1 MISVII
7 SILLLLG
14 CLVIIG
20 IIVGRKMTILTSIDT
35 SILPEERARTV
46 KNKIIADRIERK
58 LHTARKMAS
67 VVTLPLSTFRK
78 NLGHKM
84 GAIQKG
90 VLELR
95 EKQRRA
101 AVIGGANATNSEP
114 ERKQEVASSL
124 LEQAQELVNADR
136 FVDAEKRYIDIISL
150 DSNNLEAYEG
160 LAELYMTQKE
170 WAEASEVLEYLCK
183 KEREGIQ
190 ITPAEELGQLPAR
203 FAKHLYELSEVH
215 QMLDNHERALEEIL
229 EAVSLDKNNPKL
241 LDALVEMYIFQKQR
255 LRAERALEQLRRAN
269 PDNNK
274 LDDLSE
280 RIAELSY

>member
-7 SILLLLG
+7 SILLLIA
-14 CLVIIG
+14 CLAIIG
-20 IIVGRKMTILTSIDT
+20 AIVGRKLGVLSSIDT
-35 SILPEERARTV
+35 DTLPQERARKV
-46 KNKIIADRIERK
+46 KNKIIADRIDRK

-67 VVTLPLSTFRK
+67 VITSPVSAFRK
-78 NLGHKM
+78 NVGQKM
-84 GAIQKG
+84 GALQKG
-90 VLELR
+90 VIELR

-101 AVIGGANATNSEP
+101 AVVGGATASTDEP
-114 ERKQEVASSL
+114 ERKQEMASSL
-124 LEQAQELVNADR
+124 MEQAEELVNADR
-136 FVDAEKRYIDIISL
+136 FKDAEKRYIDIIAL

-160 LAELYMTQKE
+160 LAVLYRTQKE
-170 WAEASEVLEYLCK
+170 WEQAGEVLEYLCK
-183 KEREGIQ
+183 KERELIE
-190 ITPAEELGQLPAR
+190 ITPVEELGQLPAR
-203 FAKHLYELSEVH
+203 LAKHLYELSQIHHE
-215 QMLDNHERALEEIL
+215 LDIHEQALEEII

-274 LDDLSE
+274 LDELSE